1 MKKVLF
7 ILSLLL
13 IGYTT
18 ADAQFMRSLMK
29 NQPKKT
35 TKNNSGYLIDQS
47 SPGRVP
53 SNVNQRKSNS
63 GYLIDQSSP
72 GTYTITRR
80 NNSSGQ
86 KSNSDGF
93 AIDNSSPGTYT
104 GPAGGNVVSSDY
116 TNETPSSS
124 TTTTTVTQKDCRQC
138 LGLKYCRSCGGRG
151 VVQNSYDLRQQ
162 HKCSICSGTGVCK
175 FCNGTGKQ

>member
-18 ADAQFMRSLMK
+18 ADAQFLRSLMK

-35 TKNNSGYLIDQS
+35 T
-47 SPGRVP
+47 
-53 SNVNQRKSNS
+53 KSNS

-104 GPAGGNVVSSDY
+104 GPAGGNVVSNDY

>member
-35 TKNNSGYLIDQS
+35 T
-47 SPGRVP
+47 
-53 SNVNQRKSNS
+53 KSNS

-104 GPAGGNVVSSDY
+104 GPAGGNVVSNDY

>member
-35 TKNNSGYLIDQS
+35 TKN
-47 SPGRVP
+47 
-53 SNVNQRKSNS
+53 NS

-104 GPAGGNVVSSDY
+104 GPAGGNVVSNDY